1 MPIFNTN
8 EEELVGVGGF
18 SGSLKEEWEI
28 GEKILP
34 QAKFP
39 LSNSNSKL
47 ELTPSVHLHL

>member
-8 EEELVGVGGF
+8 VEELVGVGGF

-39 LSNSNSKL
+39 LSNSKL
-47 ELTPSVHLHL
+47 ELSPSVHLYL